1 MEISSTSSESSDDS
15 SGDTDPEE
23 EKLSADVEEVSLVVK
38 VTPEIAREFQVNLIE
53 NNFLF

>member
-15 SGDTDPEE
+15 SGDIDPEE